1 MGGRQ
6 RGEPERGH
14 GHHDLRQLG
23 TAFAIHHSGGAQ
35 TSYTYSYYPSLN
47 QQTAVVNTGAGR
59 WKRTTLDG
67 FGRVTMVESGT
78 GTTTNT
84 PVSQMDTKYAPAG
97 CSPMGQVSQVSM
109 PYAGGAQ
116 PTAWT
121 TYAYDERGR
130 KTSVTA
136 PDGSVTQ
143 HNYNANQVTIW
154 DAAMKWKTQ
163 AFDPVGNLINLT
175 EPDTPNGF
183 TN

>member
-1 MGGRQ
+1 M
-6 RGEPERGH
+6 
-14 GHHDLRQLG
+14 
-23 TAFAIHHSGGAQ
+23 
-35 TSYTYSYYPSLN
+35 N